1 MKARSA
7 ASSLPERLLIRSN
20 SARLSA
26 VRPPTGEGGLLLLMI
41 DLFREGAFRPPAPYL
56 AVYHKGIVSV
66 EERRREAQIVV
77 SYSALAAGQNAPTAP
92 GAGCVA
98 GDEHSVQKAQQVGSV
113 VARLERFDD
122 RAPASYPSRSL
133 FCRGRGVVEAIDQV
147 PTVSGTV
154 LEIHFV
160 PPLVG
165 TDLESAVSDG

>member
-1 MKARSA
+1 MKALSA

-41 DLFREGAFRPPAPYL
+41 DLFRAGAFFRPPPLYS

-92 GAGCVA
+92 GASCVA
-98 GDEHSVQKAQQVGSV
+98 GDEHSVQKAQQVCSV
-113 VARLERFDD
+113 IA
-122 RAPASYPSRSL
+122 
-133 FCRGRGVVEAIDQV
+133 
-147 PTVSGTV
+147 
-154 LEIHFV
+154 
-160 PPLVG
+160 
-165 TDLESAVSDG
+165 